1 MYAPLLW
8 VIIFPNLHACN
19 NMQLYQSYKKLEF
32 TTHTNTNMWLHMDSK
47 KPDTY
52 INESGSPYSG
62 LTFTS
67 PFGQYALCLQA
78 VSFPVSDEKSLKPSY
93 N

>member
-1 MYAPLLW
+1 
-8 VIIFPNLHACN
+8 
-19 NMQLYQSYKKLEF
+19 
-32 TTHTNTNMWLHMDSK
+32 MDSK

-52 INESGSPYSG
+52 INESDSPYSG